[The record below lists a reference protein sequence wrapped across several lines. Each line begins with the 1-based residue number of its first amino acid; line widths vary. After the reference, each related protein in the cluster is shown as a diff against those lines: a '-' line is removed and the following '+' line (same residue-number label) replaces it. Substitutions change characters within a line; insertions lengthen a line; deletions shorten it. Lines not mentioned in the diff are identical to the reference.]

1 MKRSASFV
9 VILLMGLALT
19 ACNEK
24 AEVTSAPA
32 SPEVKPAAAAA
43 VDAAESG
50 SLTGRVTFSGQ
61 APAPVQTA
69 IAGNPECAALHPGGT
84 VAGEEL
90 IVSADGGVKNVF
102 VYIKEGLEGRRFPVP
117 QEKVVIEN
125 KGCVYMPHV
134 TGAQV
139 GQPVELFN
147 ADATLHNVHSYST
160 ASKSWN
166 IGLPFQ
172 NMKVAKSFD
181 KPEIMVKLKC
191 DVHPWMLGYVGVVAH
206 PCFAVTGEDGSFTI
220 QGIPAGEYTVELWH
234 EKLGVKTQK
243 LVVKA
248 KEDLKQDF
256 QYAS

>member
-1 MKRSASFV
+1 MKRYAWFV
-9 VILLMGLALT
+9 VIMGMGLALT

-32 SPEVKPAAAAA
+32 SPEVKPAAASA

-50 SLTGRVTFSGQ
+50 SLTGRVTFSGP

-69 IAGNPECAALHPGGT
+69 IAGNPECAALHPGGK

-90 IVSADGGVKNVF
+90 VVSADGGVKNVF
-102 VYIKEGLEGRRFPVP
+102 VYIKEGLEGRRFPAP
-117 QEKVVIEN
+117 QEKAVIEN
-125 KGCVYMPHV
+125 KGCVYVPHV
-134 TGAQV
+134 IGVQT
-139 GQPVELFN
+139 GQPVELKN
-147 ADATLHNVHSYST
+147 EDATLHNVHSY
-160 ASKSWN
+160 ASANKSWN

-172 NMKVAKSFD
+172 NMKVAKTFD

-220 QGIPAGEYTVELWH
+220 KGIPAGEYTVEYWH
-234 EKLGVKTQK
+234 EKLGVRTQTIRIEPRAET
-243 LVVKA
+243 KA
-248 KEDLKQDF
+248 EAVT
-256 QYAS
+256 Y